1 MGKIKIGQIGVCHE
15 HAAGKMSTLRKMPD
29 VFDIVGIVD
38 DRSSEAARFAGDDL
52 KPYEGLTWMTEKEL
66 LGYPGLQAVMVETP
80 NTDLAPT
87 AMRCMQHNLAMHMDK
102 PAGEDLE
109 LFSRLLEGCRQK
121 NLPFQMGYMYR
132 NNPAMQF
139 CRKVIADGWL
149 GDIFE
154 IRANMSHN
162 YGSKTYQEYLGK
174 FHGGIMFN
182 LGCHLIDYVVSM
194 MGRPENVTP
203 FLKSTAGLPGA
214 IKNNG
219 LTILDYPNATA
230 ILWACSQE
238 VDGQR
243 HRHLKVCG
251 TKGSV
256 ELSPLERFDGLPLQ
270 MQLTLLE
277 DTAEYSAGT
286 HTVDFGIQQ
295 DRYEGQLLELA
306 KMIRGEMKNPYT
318 YEHDYLVQE
327 VLLAASGYTE
337 WKTE

>member
-1 MGKIKIGQIGVCHE
+1 ME
-15 HAAGKMSTLRKMPD
+15 R
-29 VFDIVGIVD
+29 
-38 DRSSEAARFAGDDL
+38 
-52 KPYEGLTWMTEKEL
+52 GL
-66 LGYPGLQAVMVETP
+66 P
-80 NTDLAPT
+80 
-87 AMRCMQHNLAMHMDK
+87 MHMDK

-109 LFSRLLEGCRQK
+109 LFRRLLEGCREK

-162 YGSKTYQEYLGK
+162 YGSDAYQEYLGK

-194 MGRPENVTP
+194 MGRPENVAP
-203 FLKSTAGLPGA
+203 FLKSTAGLPGT
-214 IKNNG
+214 IKNSG
-219 LTILDYPNATA
+219 LTILDYPNAIA

-256 ELSPLERFDGLPLQ
+256 ENCPLEHFDGLPLQ

-277 DTAEYSAGT
+277 DTTEYSAGT
-286 HTVDFGIQQ
+286 HTVDFGVQT
-295 DRYEGQLLELA
+295 DRYQDQLLELA
-306 KMIRGEMKNPYT
+306 KMIRGQMKNPYT
-318 YEHDYLVQE
+318 YEHDFLVQE
-327 VLLAASGYTE
+327 VVLAASGYTE
-337 WKTE
+337 WKTK